1 MIMLGTHGMLLKFSV
16 SSEDFKEALSCQH
29 RNLSYAQK
37 IRKRRLSRGAVV
49 TRQRFPRPRGAERLQ
64 WRQGG
69 GR

>member
-1 MIMLGTHGMLLKFSV
+1 MMLGTYGMLLKFSGF
-16 SSEDFKEALSCQH
+16 SEDLEEVLPYQH
-29 RNLSYAQK
+29 RDLSYAQK